1 MRIGSSD
8 AVFTERLVH
17 AVNLAAKRKFTRYAM
32 ATDDDLNFSMILASS
47 VHDMKNSLSMLL
59 GTLDQLSGECG
70 HTCPATGK
78 VNQLRYQGQRL
89 NGDLVQLLSIYKI
102 EHQQYTPNID
112 EHDLAD
118 FLQECV
124 NTHEPLLTPR
134 GITIEA
140 VCDPGLLGYF
150 DREMVAGVVNNV
162 VNNAYKY
169 SKDRIR
175 LSAADSDGYVVVSV
189 ADNGSGYPPS
199 MLRTGGV
206 EAGRTNFTSG
216 STSLGLYFASL
227 IARIHTNKDKRGY
240 IRCANEG
247 IDGGGLFSMMLP

>member
-1 MRIGSSD
+1 M
-8 AVFTERLVH
+8 V
-17 AVNLAAKRKFTRYAM
+17 
-32 ATDDDLNFSMILASS
+32 TDDELNFSMILASS

-59 GTLDQLSGECG
+59 GTLDQLGGECG
-70 HTCPATGK
+70 QTCPAAGK

-102 EHQQYTPNID
+102 EHQQYTPNIE
-112 EHDLAD
+112 EHDLSD

-124 NTHEPLLTPR
+124 NTHEPMLTPR
-134 GITIEA
+134 GIVIEA
-140 VCDPGLLGYF
+140 VCDPDLVGYF

-175 LSAADSDGYVVVSV
+175 LSAAVRDGYVVLSV
-189 ADNGSGYPPS
+189 ADNGHGYPPS
-199 MLRTGGV
+199 MMRTGSV
-206 EAGRTNFTSG
+206 DAGPTDFKSG

-227 IARIHTNKDKRGY
+227 IAHMHTNKGKQGFIHCTND
-240 IRCANEG
+240 G
-247 IDGGGLFSMMLP
+247 IDGGGKFSMMLP